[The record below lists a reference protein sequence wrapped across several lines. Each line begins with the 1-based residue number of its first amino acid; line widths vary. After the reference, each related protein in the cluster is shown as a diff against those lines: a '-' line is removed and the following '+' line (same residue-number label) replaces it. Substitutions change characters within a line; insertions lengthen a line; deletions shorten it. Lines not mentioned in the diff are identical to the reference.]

1 MNLNKNKKQTYHEH
15 YHYMSPFKT
24 ETTTHRTH
32 QPMAKK
38 TDYTTPHTTTPKRNT
53 MRRGSAGGPVAP
65 PDSPRRGW
73 RFVATA
79 SLLVEN
85 IGLCGIV

>member
-1 MNLNKNKKQTYHEH
+1 MNG
-15 YHYMSPFKT
+15 
-24 ETTTHRTH
+24 
-32 QPMAKK
+32 
-38 TDYTTPHTTTPKRNT
+38 YTTPHTNPPVQIL

-85 IGLCGIV
+85 IGLCEIV